1 MFYSRASVLLL
12 KRMSSH
18 ASALL
23 FSLWQSSSDDCDLH
37 EGIQEGKEG
46 KYRLQ
51 VTQFV
56 QRLEYWHKEL
66 TNTLVTS
73 INVVQVHGRAVAYL
87 GTADGRHIQ
96 VKNWLPFFCCCCS
109 FVRHIPECGE
119 PRLCGKQQLG
129 TNREPEAAVA
139 AVVSPLHCSCKCCRM
154 LVRDE

>member
-1 MFYSRASVLLL
+1 MLFGVNRL
-12 KRMSSH
+12 SSH
-18 ASALL
+18 TSTLL
-23 FSLWQSSSDDCDLH
+23 FSLRQSSSDDCDPH
-37 EGIQEGKEG
+37 EGIHEGKEG

-96 VKNWLPFFCCCCS
+96 VKSWLPFF
-109 FVRHIPECGE
+109 FVLLL
-119 PRLCGKQQLG
+119 LCDIYLNVK
-129 TNREPEAAVA
+129 N
-139 AVVSPLHCSCKCCRM
+139 
-154 LVRDE
+154 LVCVENSS